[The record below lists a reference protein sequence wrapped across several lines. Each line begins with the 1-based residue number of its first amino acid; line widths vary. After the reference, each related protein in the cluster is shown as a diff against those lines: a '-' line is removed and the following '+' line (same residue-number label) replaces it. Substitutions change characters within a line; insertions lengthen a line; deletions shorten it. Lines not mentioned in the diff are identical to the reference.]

1 MAKRVTIDERQKTA
15 RKTPPKPTI
24 LAGAPR
30 EGLVMI
36 SPRDLEPNPFQ
47 PRGYIDEE
55 KLGELAASIVQDGII
70 EPLVARP
77 GSNGK
82 YQIIAGERRWRA
94 AQIAKLSTLPVVI
107 NPCSDEEMEI
117 LALEENLHREDLN
130 DVDRGKAL
138 RSLKTHLDLTWEQ
151 LGKRVGLSRRRVLM
165 LAGLADLPEDIQTQ
179 IEQGK
184 LTEKHSRAISQLK
197 DPKQQKRFIEAI
209 QREKIS
215 GDRAISAARLV
226 QKDPEVSIEQAVKSV
241 VRPAPKANTNVQ
253 GSRVQAAGRGLTE
266 ALAQIQPGKMSSTER
281 NQLASELAALAQSI
295 QEVVEQLKKPSS

>member
-1 MAKRVTIDERQKTA
+1 MAKRVTINERQKTA

-30 EGLVMI
+30 EGMVMV

-47 PRGYIDEE
+47 PRTHMDEE
-55 KLGELAASIVQDGII
+55 KLNELAVSISQDGII

-77 GSNGK
+77 GRNGK

-94 AQIAKLSTLPVVI
+94 AQIAKLRALPVVI

-138 RSLKTHLDLTWEQ
+138 RSLKGHLNLTWEQ

-165 LAGLADLPEDIQTQ
+165 LAGLADLPEEIQTQ

-184 LTEKHSRAISQLK
+184 LTEKHSRAISRLEN
-197 DPKQQKRFIEAI
+197 PKEQKQFIEAI

-215 GDRAISAARLV
+215 GDRAISATRLM
-226 QKDPEVSIEQAVKSV
+226 QEDPKISIDQAVKSV
-241 VRPAPKANTNVQ
+241 VRPTPKARTNVH
-253 GSRVQAAGRGLTE
+253 GSRVRAAGRGLTE

-281 NQLASELAALAQSI
+281 NQLASELTSLAQTI
-295 QEVVEQLKKPSS
+295 QSAVEQLKKTK